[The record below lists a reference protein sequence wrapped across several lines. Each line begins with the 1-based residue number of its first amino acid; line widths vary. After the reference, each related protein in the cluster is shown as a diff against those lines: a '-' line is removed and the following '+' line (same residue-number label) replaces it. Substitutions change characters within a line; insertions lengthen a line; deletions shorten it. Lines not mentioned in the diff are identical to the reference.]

1 MKNFAAAV
9 LILFAASLIGGAFA
23 TGCMA
28 SPRAEAADMQMEAPS
43 CCDLQAACMG
53 GSCFA
58 GVHKAG
64 CKADHGSIAVAQKSQ
79 AAGDLAKAPVLA
91 IVPVLS
97 LLTIAHEDVPRPK
110 SRIGDPACIA
120 GYADIFAR
128 TGRLLI

>member
-1 MKNFAAAV
+1 MKNVALAI
-9 LILFAASLIGGAFA
+9 LILFTASLIGGAFA

-28 SPRAEAADMQMEAPS
+28 SPRAAAEMQMESPS
-43 CCDLQAACMG
+43 CCDLQVACMG

-58 GVHKAG
+58 RVHEAG
-64 CKADHGSIAVAQKSQ
+64 CTADRGSIAVAQKSQ
-79 AAGDLAKAPVLA
+79 AAGDLAKAPALA

-97 LLTIAHEDVPRPK
+97 LITIAHEGVPRPK
-110 SRIGDPACIA
+110 SRIGDPVCIA